1 VTTNIHLM
9 LTDAVIRDTAPLP
22 VGEVRLWD
30 TEFKGF
36 YVRVWPSGKKSFC
49 VRYRRSKKPEMYT
62 IGAFGSPWTT
72 KDAKAKATE
81 IFLRYADSDRPASE
95 RKAGRVM
102 TVAELCELYLTEG
115 PLMKAGKRA
124 SSWKTDFAGLKR
136 HVVPLIGNRIASE
149 LKRSDIARMLRQVTN
164 GETAG
169 DIRTRKQG
177 VARVKGGPG
186 CAERALT
193 SMRAMMNWAIAQ
205 EYVETNPAKGF
216 SLPKRAVRERFLTD
230 EEAIRLLE
238 VLRADSEARIINPQ
252 HANLIRLLLLTGARK
267 RELMDLRWSEVELE
281 RRRITLPPERSKCGR
296 FNGHRRISLSGAARA
311 ILESI
316 PRRDSEFVFPAD
328 RSDSKPMT
336 GIQKTW
342 KRACD
347 LAGLGPMRLHDL
359 RHSFASFAIANGENI
374 VHIAAALGHSSTR
387 MTERYLHL
395 RDDDVNAVAER
406 MGQRILPRSI
416 IPADGW

>member
-1 VTTNIHLM
+1 MTTNIRVK
-9 LTDAVIRDTAPLP
+9 LTDAIIRETAPTL

-36 YVRVWPSGKKSFC
+36 HVRVWPSGKKSFC
-49 VRYRRSKKPEMYT
+49 IRYRRSKKPQLYT
-62 IGAFGSPWTT
+62 VGTFGSPWTV
-72 KDAKAKATE
+72 KDARAKASE
-81 IFLRYADSDRPASE
+81 IFLRFAEDDRPASE
-95 RKAGRVM
+95 RKAGKVM
-102 TVAELCELYLTEG
+102 TVGELCDRYLTEG

-136 HVVPLIGNRIASE
+136 HVVPLIGKRIASE
-149 LKRSDIARMLRQVTN
+149 LKRSDIARMLQQITD
-164 GETAG
+164 GATAG

-177 VARVKGGPG
+177 LARVKGGAG

-193 SMRAMMNWAIAQ
+193 SIRAMMNWAIGMD
-205 EYVETNPAKGF
+205 YMDSNPAKGF
-216 SLPKRAVRERFLTD
+216 SLPRRAVRERFLTD
-230 EEAIRLLE
+230 REAIRLLD
-238 VLRADSEARIINPQ
+238 VLKADAEARIINPQ

-296 FNGHRRISLSGAARA
+296 FNGHRRISLSGAARE
-311 ILESI
+311 ILEGI
-316 PRRDSEFVFPAD
+316 PRGKSEFVFPAD
-328 RSDSKPMT
+328 RSDEKPMT

-342 KRACD
+342 NRACE
-347 LAGLGPMRLHDL
+347 AAALGPMRLHDL

-406 MGQRILPRSI
+406 MGQRILGGPRASTG
-416 IPADGW
+416 A